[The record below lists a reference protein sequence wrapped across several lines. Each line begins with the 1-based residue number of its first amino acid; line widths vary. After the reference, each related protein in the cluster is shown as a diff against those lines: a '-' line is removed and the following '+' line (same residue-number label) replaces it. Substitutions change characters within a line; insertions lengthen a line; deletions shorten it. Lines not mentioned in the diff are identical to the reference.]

1 MKKFVCLFLL
11 ICLILQCMVLPIA
24 ATEATDATQPTDETQ
39 PESSAAFGT
48 TSVVNGCRT
57 INAMSPLGGSEK
69 MLQTAQA
76 AFIYETT
83 TETVIYSYN
92 PDLRLYPGALMKI
105 LTAMIAIEQC
115 EMDEEL
121 TVSMREIP
129 KLPAGALNAGLK
141 NGEVITMLDA
151 LHLLILEAA
160 NDAALVIAEH
170 IAGGQAPFVELMNER
185 LAELGCKNT
194 YATTCTGLDDPAQY
208 TTARDMAKII
218 LAASEYEVF
227 QEVFGAKTYTIPPT
241 NKNENER
248 KVVSG
253 NYLVYELVLPQF
265 HDGRA
270 TGGMPSYTSDVA
282 GASIAFTAVENPNY
296 DNEENHDYGMNLICV
311 SIGGTR
317 TVADNGWKVQYYGSF
332 EEALDLIEFA
342 FSGFQIKEL
351 VYEGQAL
358 NQFPVANGDNAVI
371 AQPNE
376 SFETV
381 MPVGVNMKHLTF
393 RYHAMGGGMQ
403 APIAAGQHIS
413 NVEIWYVNS
422 CITEAKLYAMNPV
435 RASGETGVSIQGSGR
450 DDTNM
455 GGILKFLGIAC
466 LIILVPLAVYLVYNN
481 VRRYLAMNKR
491 RRRRASRR
499 RSR

>member
-1 MKKFVCLFLL
+1 MKKFACLFLL
-11 ICLILQCMVLPIA
+11 ICLLMQCLALPGA
-24 ATEATDATQPTDETQ
+24 ATGATGETLPTDETQ
-39 PESSAAFGT
+39 ADNTTAFGT
-48 TSVVNGCRT
+48 TSILNGCRT
-57 INAMSPLGGSEK
+57 INGMSPLGGSEK

-92 PDLRLYPGALMKI
+92 PDLRLYPGSLLKI
-105 LTAMIAIEQC
+105 LTAMIAIENC

-141 NGEVITMLDA
+141 NGEVITMRDA
-151 LHLLILEAA
+151 LYLLLLATA

-208 TTARDMAKII
+208 TTARDMSKII

-227 QEVFGAKTYTIPPT
+227 REIFGAKTYTIPPT
-241 NKNENER
+241 NKNESER
-248 KVVSG
+248 KVESG

-265 HDGRA
+265 HDSRA
-270 TGGMPSYTSDVA
+270 TGGITSYTSDVA
-282 GASIAFTAVENPNY
+282 GASIAFTAVEKPNF
-296 DNEENHDYGMNLICV
+296 DNEENHDFGMNLICV

-317 TVADNGWKVQYYGSF
+317 TNVPNSWKVQYYGNF
-332 EEALDLIEFA
+332 EEALDLIDFA

-351 VYEGQAL
+351 VYAGQAL
-358 NQFPVANGDNAVI
+358 NQFPVSNGENAVV

-393 RYHAMGGGMQ
+393 RYHAVGGGMQ

-435 RASGETGVSIQGSGR
+435 RANGETGVSIYGSGR
-450 DDTNM
+450 DDSNM
-455 GGILKFLGIAC
+455 GGLLKVLGIIC
-466 LIILVPLAVYLVYNN
+466 LVIIGAVGVYLIYNN

>member
-11 ICLILQCMVLPIA
+11 ICLILQCMVLPSA
-24 ATEATDATQPTDETQ
+24 ATEPTDATQPAGETQ

-48 TSVVNGCRT
+48 TSILNGCRT
-57 INAMSPLGGSEK
+57 INGMSPLGGSEK

-92 PDLRLYPGALMKI
+92 PDLRLYPGSLLKI
-105 LTAMIAIEQC
+105 LTAMIAIERC

-129 KLPAGALNAGLK
+129 KLPTGALNAGLK

-151 LHLLILEAA
+151 LHLLILESA

-208 TTARDMAKII
+208 TTARDMVKI
-218 LAASEYEVF
+218 LLTACEYEVF
-227 QEVFGAKTYTIPPT
+227 KEIFGAKTYTIPPT
-241 NKNENER
+241 NKNEKER

-265 HDGRA
+265 HDSRA

-282 GASIAFTAVENPNY
+282 GASIAFTAIQKPNY
-296 DNEENHDYGMNLICV
+296 YNEENHDEGMNLICV

-351 VYEGQAL
+351 IYEGQAL
-358 NQFPVANGDNAVI
+358 NQFPVANGDHAVI

-376 SFETV
+376 SYETV

-435 RASGETGVSIQGSGR
+435 RANGDTGVSIQGSGR

>member
-24 ATEATDATQPTDETQ
+24 ATEATDSTQPAEETQ

-48 TSVVNGCRT
+48 TSILNGCRT
-57 INAMSPLGGSEK
+57 INGMSPLGGSEK
-69 MLQTAQA
+69 MLKTAQA
-76 AFIYETT
+76 AFVYETT

-92 PDLRLYPGALMKI
+92 PDLRLYPGSLMKI

-141 NGEVITMLDA
+141 NGEVITMRDA
-151 LHLLILEAA
+151 LYLLLLATA

-170 IAGGQAPFVELMNER
+170 IAGGQAPFVEIMNER
-185 LAELGCKNT
+185 LAQLGCKNT
-194 YATTCTGLDDPAQY
+194 YVTNCTGLDDPAQY
-208 TTARDMAKII
+208 TTARDMVKII
-218 LAASEYEVF
+218 LAACEYETF
-227 QEVFGAKTYTIPPT
+227 KEIFGAKTYTIPPT
-241 NKNENER
+241 NKTEKEQ
-248 KVVSG
+248 KVESG
-253 NYLVYELVLPQF
+253 NYLVYELILPQF
-265 HDGRA
+265 HDSRA
-270 TGGMPSYTSDVA
+270 TGGITSYTSEVA
-282 GASIAFTAVENPNY
+282 GASIAFTAIQKPNY
-296 DNEENHDYGMNLICV
+296 YNEESHDEGMNLICV

-317 TVADNGWKVQYYGSF
+317 TKVPDSWKVQYYGNF

-351 VYEGQAL
+351 IYEGQAL
-358 NQFPVANGDNAVI
+358 NQFPVANGDHAVI

-376 SFETV
+376 SYETV

-435 RASGETGVSIQGSGR
+435 RANGDTGVSIQGSGR

>member
-11 ICLILQCMVLPIA
+11 ICLILQCMALPAA
-24 ATEATDATQPTDETQ
+24 ATEANDATLPADETQ
-39 PESSAAFGT
+39 SESSVAFGT
-48 TSVVNGCRT
+48 TSVLNGCRS

-185 LAELGCKNT
+185 LTELGCKNT

-227 QEVFGAKTYTIPPT
+227 REVFGAKTYTIPPT

-265 HDGRA
+265 HDSRA

-282 GASIAFTAVENPNY
+282 GASIAFTAVENPNF
-296 DNEENHDYGMNLICV
+296 DNVEDHDYGMNLICV

-317 TVADNGWKVQYYGSF
+317 TVAPNGWKVQYYGSF
-332 EEALDLIEFA
+332 EEALDLIDFA
-342 FSGFQIKEL
+342 FSGFKIKEL
-351 VYEGQAL
+351 VYEGQAM
-358 NQFPVANGDNAVI
+358 NQFPVANGENSVV

-381 MPVGVNMKHLTF
+381 MPIGVNMKHLTF

-403 APIAAGQHIS
+403 APISTGQHIS

-422 CITEAKLYAMNPV
+422 CITEVKLYAMNPV
-435 RASGETGVSIQGSGR
+435 RANGDTGVSIQGSGR
-450 DDTNM
+450 DDRNM
-455 GGILKFLGIAC
+455 GGIVKFLGIAC
-466 LIILVPLAVYLVYNN
+466 LIILVPLGVYLAYNN

>member
-11 ICLILQCMVLPIA
+11 ICLILQCMVLPTA
-24 ATEATDATQPTDETQ
+24 ATEATDATQPAEETQ

-48 TSVVNGCRT
+48 TSILNGCRT
-57 INAMSPLGGSEK
+57 INGMSPLGGSEK

-92 PDLRLYPGALMKI
+92 PDLRLYPGSLLKI

-141 NGEVITMLDA
+141 NGEVITMRDA
-151 LHLLILEAA
+151 LYLLLLATA

-208 TTARDMAKII
+208 TTARDMVKIL
-218 LAASEYEVF
+218 LAAGEYEAF
-227 QEVFGAKTYTIPPT
+227 NEIFGAKTYTIPPT
-241 NKNENER
+241 NKHEKER
-248 KVVSG
+248 KVESG

-265 HDGRA
+265 HDSRA
-270 TGGMPSYTSDVA
+270 TGGITSYTSDVA
-282 GASIAFTAVENPNY
+282 GASIAFTAVEKPNF
-296 DNEENHDYGMNLICV
+296 DNEENHDFGMNLICV

-317 TVADNGWKVQYYGSF
+317 TNVPDSWKVQYYGNF
-332 EEALDLIEFA
+332 EEALDLIDFA
-342 FSGFQIKEL
+342 FSGFKIKEL

-358 NQFPVANGDNAVI
+358 NQFPVANGENAVI

-393 RYHAMGGGMQ
+393 RYHAIGGGMQ

-422 CITEAKLYAMNPV
+422 CITEVKLYAMNPV
-435 RASGETGVSIQGSGR
+435 RANGDTGVSIQGSGR

>member
-11 ICLILQCMVLPIA
+11 ICLILQCMVLPSA
-24 ATEATDATQPTDETQ
+24 ATESTDATQPAEETQ
-39 PESSAAFGT
+39 PESSVAFGT
-48 TSVVNGCRT
+48 TSVVNGCRS

-92 PDLRLYPGALMKI
+92 PDLRLYPGSLMKI

-121 TVSMREIP
+121 TVTMREIP
-129 KLPAGALNAGLK
+129 KLPTGALNAGLK

-151 LHLLILEAA
+151 LHLLILESA

-227 QEVFGAKTYTIPPT
+227 REVFGAKTYTISPT

-265 HDGRA
+265 HDGRV

-317 TVADNGWKVQYYGSF
+317 TVAENGWKVQYYGSF
-332 EEALDLIEFA
+332 EEALDLIDFA
-342 FSGFQIKEL
+342 FSGFKIKEL

-358 NQFPVANGDNAVI
+358 NQFPVANGENAVI

-422 CITEAKLYAMNPV
+422 CITEVKLYAMNPV
-435 RASGETGVSIQGSGR
+435 RANGDTGVSIQGSGR
-450 DDTNM
+450 DDSNM
-455 GGILKFLGIAC
+455 GGVLKILGILC
-466 LIILVPLAVYLVYNN
+466 LVILIPVAVYLVYNN

>member
-11 ICLILQCMVLPIA
+11 ICLILQCMVLPSA
-24 ATEATDATQPTDETQ
+24 ATEPTDATQPAGETQ

-48 TSVVNGCRT
+48 TSILNGCRT
-57 INAMSPLGGSEK
+57 INGMSPLGGSEK

-105 LTAMIAIEQC
+105 LTAMIAIERC
-115 EMDEEL
+115 DMDEEL

-141 NGEVITMLDA
+141 NGEVITMRDA
-151 LHLLILEAA
+151 LYLLILEAA

-227 QEVFGAKTYTIPPT
+227 REVFGAKTYTISPT

-317 TVADNGWKVQYYGSF
+317 TVAENGWKVQYYGSF
-332 EEALDLIEFA
+332 EEALDLIDFA
-342 FSGFQIKEL
+342 FSGFKIKEL

-358 NQFPVANGDNAVI
+358 NQFPVANGENAVI

-422 CITEAKLYAMNPV
+422 CITEVKLYAMNPV
-435 RASGETGVSIQGSGR
+435 RANGDTGVSIQGSGR